1 MDSIVDRIFPFV
13 SSILFVLFFTIF
25 DIFIFEILFMT
36 ESSII
41 LFDILCD
48 GELLSR
54 TTNRELSGLLLISR
68 YLKALSEGPSLDLL

>member
-41 LFDILCD
+41 LLDILCD

-54 TTNRELSGLLLISR
+54 INRELSGLLLISR
-68 YLKALSEGPSLDLL
+68 YLRALSEGPSLDLL